1 MLVLILVIIGAII
14 GVVRA
19 RQLGGKPGDLWQY
32 GAVYGLIGGL
42 IGVIAS
48 IVIMRLG

>member
-14 GVVRA
+14 GALRA
-19 RQLGGKPGDLWQY
+19 RQLGGKPADLWQY
-32 GAVYGLIGGL
+32 GAVYGMVA
-42 IGVIAS
+42 GVIGIIIS